1 MFQQIEDL
9 AHLSVGRGCGFA
21 AIAILTFVVGLSD
34 NMELAL
40 RCGGLFSMLVCL
52 VLLLKAWNAH
62 GVPYRSTE
70 LWLMIPRGDR
80 PPAGGVAQDMIS
92 RCLREA
98 YIYFAIHAAWMSAA
112 MLALSVLI
120 GLFPPNRL
128 G

>member
-40 RCGGLFSMLVCL
+40 RCGGLFCMVLCL
-52 VLLLKAWNAH
+52 VLVLKAWNAPRR
-62 GVPYRSTE
+62 PYKQTE
-70 LWLMIPRGDR
+70 LWLMIPKGDR

-92 RCLREA
+92 RCLRDA
-98 YIYFAIHAAWMSAA
+98 SIYFAMHAAWMAAA
-112 MLALSVLI
+112 MLALSVLV
-120 GLFPPNRL
+120 GMFPPHR
-128 G
+128 GG